1 MLLLPEKPPTPIRC
15 CRTPEEHDGE
25 QARRRR
31 CSSASSATFSRV
43 HRATEL
49 GLEEERRSA
58 AAAENHTSA
67 TAAAAGSTGGAG
79 SSRRGINA
87 SRWSSFSRADHP
99 VAEDHELGGTAL
111 RIPPF
116 FVSASRAACC
126 WGPLSCLSVVLLE
139 RSPRPSPSVRAAAS
153 REIKKKGKRGEN
165 PSASET
171 TARRPRTTRDLTAK
185 TVDDSAPSFVR
196 EDALREKTRR

>member
-1 MLLLPEKPPTPIRC
+1 MLPEKPPTPIRC

-139 RSPRPSPSVRAAAS
+139 RSPRPSPSVRAAA
-153 REIKKKGKRGEN
+153 RRKKKGKKEKKIPPLPKRLRDARAQHATS
-165 PSASET
+165 PPKQWTIRRSASSG
-171 TARRPRTTRDLTAK
+171 RTLC
-185 TVDDSAPSFVR
+185 V
-196 EDALREKTRR
+196 EKQLV